1 MPIVDRNLI
10 KDAIIEVKLSSP
22 KTTDTQVKLTISGE
36 VVSADYNATYQYSTD
51 DGITWS
57 NVVGD
62 QITITGDANIIRSVL
77 IKINVIDDE
86 TYECR

>member
-1 MPIVDRNLI
+1 VPIVDRNLI